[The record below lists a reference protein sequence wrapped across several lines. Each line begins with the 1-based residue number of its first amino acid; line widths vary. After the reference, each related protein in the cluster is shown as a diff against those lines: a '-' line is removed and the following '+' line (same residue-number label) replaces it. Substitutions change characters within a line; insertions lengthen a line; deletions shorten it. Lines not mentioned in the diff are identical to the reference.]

1 MTDDEIRK
9 LLVAE
14 LADLE
19 ALSETS
25 SEARETVV
33 LDQQSVGRLSRMDA
47 MQGQAMAK
55 AAEQRRRA
63 RVSMIKAALQRLDDG
78 EYGECEECGEPIP
91 AGRLAIDPTVT
102 ACVACASA
110 R

>member
-1 MTDDEIRK
+1 MTDDDVRK
-9 LLVAE
+9 LMIDELAE
-14 LADLE
+14 LK
-19 ALSETS
+19 ALRESS
-25 SEARETVV
+25 SEARETVA

-55 AAEQRRRA
+55 ASEQRRRA

-91 AGRLAIDPTVT
+91 AGRIAIDPTVT